1 MCFPSAR
8 RRGEPPPATTATAGL
23 WGARGPGDTAVA
35 IPRVQMPMPRA
46 RAGGCFMLKAGTLC
60 CMKRRNSE
68 AATGVVHQSR
78 VRVFNWVVETF
89 PPRLA
94 ARRTFSFGASSIA

>member
-35 IPRVQMPMPRA
+35 IPRVQTQACVQCADAARA
-46 RAGGCFMLKAGTLC
+46 RGGVLYA
-60 CMKRRNSE
+60 
-68 AATGVVHQSR
+68 QSR
-78 VRVFNWVVETF
+78 DPLLYEKTKLRGCH
-89 PPRLA
+89 R
-94 ARRTFSFGASSIA
+94 GGSSEQSQGLQLGR